1 MSKAF
6 FITFE
11 GPDGGGKTTQLHLT
25 AEWLRT
31 QGVTVAETR
40 EPGGTFIAEELRR
53 LVLSPEYNVTP
64 RTELWL
70 YLAARADHVA
80 ASIAPALAEGT
91 SVLCDRWNDST
102 LVYQG
107 IVRGLPL
114 DELQILSRA
123 AAGGLEPDLTIL
135 LDANPSALSQRRNAR
150 GAADRL
156 ELEGLSFQE
165 RVREGFLELAKKSPN
180 RIKIVDALLPVESVQ
195 KQIRILITEFC
206 LLKG

>member
-31 QGVTVAETR
+31 QGVAVAETR

-70 YLAARADHVA
+70 YLAARVDHVA

-150 GAADRL
+150 GAAAGRIRTKTN
-156 ELEGLSFQE
+156 SH
-165 RVREGFLELAKKSPN
+165 PN
-180 RIKIVDALLPVESVQ
+180 H
-195 KQIRILITEFC
+195 RILSAERIIFVKSFDRRH
-206 LLKG
+206 LHAPKILRA